1 MVSGNKKRN
10 VEGHFDPSS
19 SQKIDLPWK
28 MGGYEHRS
36 IGLGCHRENIQEA
49 VSLKKNDFF
58 WFNEKRSFGNAD
70 DVKL

>member
-19 SQKIDLPWK
+19 SQKIDLPRK

-49 VSLKKNDFF
+49 VCFRKNDFF
-58 WFNEKRSFGNAD
+58 L
-70 DVKL
+70 V